1 VAPGMINTQMSRQ
14 MMPDDK
20 AKNIQNTLLGRAGEP
35 VDVTSV
41 VVFLV
46 SPLASYLTGTTI
58 DINGG
63 MYIR

>member
-1 VAPGMINTQMSRQ
+1 MINTQMSRQ

-58 DINGG
+58 NINGG

>member
-1 VAPGMINTQMSRQ
+1 MINTQMSRQ